1 MYDIII
7 NVHTKGGEP
16 VSPRTG
22 RPHVEN
28 PKNERLH
35 IRVTPDEKAKIQEF
49 CKKFNVTMLE
59 LIRKGMEAMKK

>member
-1 MYDIII
+1 M
-7 NVHTKGGEP
+7 
-16 VSPRTG
+16 SPRTG
-22 RPHVEN
+22 RPHVNN

-35 IRVTPDEKAKIQEF
+35 IRVSPDEKAKIQEF